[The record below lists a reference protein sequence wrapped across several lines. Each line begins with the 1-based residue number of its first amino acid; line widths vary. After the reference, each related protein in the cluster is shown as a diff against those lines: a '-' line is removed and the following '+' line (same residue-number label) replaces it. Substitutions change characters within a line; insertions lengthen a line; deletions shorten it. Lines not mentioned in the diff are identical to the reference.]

1 MGKQGTQFFQVYACT
16 KRTWLYVNS
25 DIKEELFFL
34 FFVLYTLSLH
44 GRLIDLYYL
53 FIKERQLLFLFKTN
67 A

>member
-44 GRLIDLYYL
+44 GRLIDLYYC
-53 FIKERQLLFLFKTN
+53 IHKRKTTLIPI
-67 A
+67 